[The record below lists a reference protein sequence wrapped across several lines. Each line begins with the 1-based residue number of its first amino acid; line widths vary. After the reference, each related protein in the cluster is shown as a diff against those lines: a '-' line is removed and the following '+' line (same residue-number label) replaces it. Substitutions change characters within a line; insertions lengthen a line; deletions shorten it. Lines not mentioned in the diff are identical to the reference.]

1 MNKLKD
7 LKSLKEINKYIEDNN
22 LQIEVENL
30 YNPYKNP
37 DFYKQDCK
45 KLIKYYQ
52 NIFKY
57 QDIYANR
64 ITDIKNLSLW
74 HTYSIDKDVN
84 ILHIVLNDAFDKD
97 IILQK
102 LPFKIICRP
111 ERIPIGYIKDDHFIL
126 IDYVLKN
133 EWFNN
138 KFYEPFLSRISVAIS
153 DFEKSDIVK
162 PVEINLLNEDS
173 IDKNKDNIIIDLYSP
188 YKRGNNKS
196 VVCI

>member
-52 NIFKY
+52 SAFKY

-64 ITDIKNLSLW
+64 ITDIKNISLW

-97 IILQK
+97 IMLQK
-102 LPFKIICRP
+102 LPFEINCKP
-111 ERIPIGYIKDDHFIL
+111 ERIPIGYVKNNQFIL

-138 KFYEPFLSRISVAIS
+138 KFYEPFLSRISAAIS
-153 DFEKSDIVK
+153 DFEKSDIIK
-162 PVEINLLNEDS
+162 PVEINLLNENS

-196 VVCI
+196 VMCI